1 MQALY
6 VVVWWLAL
14 EVLGLVC
21 FPLVSRICTNL
32 KDKGYSISKLVGLV
46 VLTFLVWILS
56 SLTRLQFGYV
66 SILISFLLLAAFCLY
81 FGRKHLKLSE
91 WPRKSIMVSEA
102 VFAVAFVGFVLV
114 MVGKPDIYFGG
125 ADFFM
130 DYAFMGSILRGGYFP
145 PVDPWYAGEAMSY
158 YYGGH
163 LITAILTMVTR
174 VPPSIAFNI
183 AVAMFFG
190 LAVAASYGLGFN
202 LTRRNLYGVVA
213 ALLVCIAG
221 YLTGTYQL
229 IGHLFDTD
237 IMGASHIGAPNI
249 IEWMLNFD
257 FWGAPWLIPYA
268 MAQYPYYLF
277 LAGTLHA
284 FMMSIPFQV
293 MFIMLLFALLKR
305 SRFSEKIGR
314 SDTLLDIFVL
324 SLTLGFFSILNTWE
338 YPVYAALAVA
348 AFVLLR
354 IRRSIRGTVAVVGSI
369 IVLSLLFYLPYYFS
383 RGLGGVGW
391 FGLVTDR
398 TDLAS
403 FFEACALFLFL
414 LFSFLFVL
422 RRAEMFRGQVP
433 VIGGLLVLGGTLV
446 AAVVLGIPLL
456 IILVPLILLPLYYIV
471 RSGTKGERE
480 FVLLLVIMGAALALF
495 CEIIYIDDSYGPP
508 WERFNTVFKMYVP
521 MWIALGIASAYAVYY
536 ILGHVRKVTKFAWL
550 AVAVLLLVACLV
562 HPVVSTVSAAGGRHE
577 GWGLN
582 RGTLDG
588 MAYLESIEKGD
599 YEACQWINR
608 EIKGHHVILE
618 APGAVFQY
626 TSRVSTFTGLATVI
640 GWTSWEVMWR
650 GDWGGMEER
659 ERDSNTIYTTLDNEE
674 AMTLLNKYD
683 VEYVYVGGV
692 ELENYEAE
700 GLQKFTSRPGV
711 YEVVYEADGVT
722 IYEVKGE

>member
-1 MQALY
+1 MQVLY
-6 VVVWWLAL
+6 VIVWWLAL
-14 EVLGLVC
+14 EVIGVVC
-21 FPLVSRICTNL
+21 FPLVSRICINL
-32 KDKGYSISKLVGLV
+32 KDRGYSISKLVGLV
-46 VLTFLVWILS
+46 ILTFLVWILS

-66 SILISFLLLAAFCLY
+66 SILISFLLLAAFSLY
-81 FGRKHLKLSE
+81 FGRKHLRLSE
-91 WPRKSIMVSEA
+91 WPRRSIIVSEA

-145 PVDPWYAGEAMSY
+145 PVDPWYAGEGLSY

-163 LITAILTMVTR
+163 LVAAILTMVTR
-174 VPPSIAFNI
+174 VPPAIAFNI

-190 LAVAASYGLGFN
+190 LAVAASYGLGYN
-202 LTRRNLYGVVA
+202 LTRRNLYGVIT
-213 ALLVCIAG
+213 ALLVCGAG

-229 IGHLFDTD
+229 IGHLLDTD
-237 IMGASHIGAPNI
+237 ILGATHIGAPSI

-257 FWGAPWLIPYA
+257 FWSAPWVIPYA

-284 FMMSIPFQV
+284 FMMSIPFQL
-293 MFIMLLFALLKR
+293 MSIMLLFGLLQR
-305 SRFSEKIGR
+305 SRFGEKFTR
-314 SDTLLDIFVL
+314 SDTLLDVFVL
-324 SLTLGFFSILNTWE
+324 SLSLGFFSIVNTWE
-338 YPVYAALAVA
+338 YPVYAALTVA

-354 IRRSIRGTVAVVGSI
+354 IRRSIGSTVAVAGSI
-369 IVLSLLFYLPYYFS
+369 MVLSLLLYLPYYLS

-414 LFSFLFVL
+414 LFSLLVVL
-422 RRAEMFRGQVP
+422 RRAELFRGRAP
-433 VIGGLLVLGGTLV
+433 VISGLLVLVATIV
-446 AAVVLGIPLL
+446 AAIVLGFPLL

-471 RSGTKGERE
+471 TSGTKGGKE

-495 CEIIYIDDSYGPP
+495 CEVVYIDDAYGPP

-521 MWIALGIASAYAVYY
+521 LWISLGIASAYAVYY
-536 ILGHVRKVTKFAWL
+536 VLGHARSGVKFVWL

-562 HPVVSTVSAAGGRHE
+562 HPVVSTVSATGGRHE

-599 YEACQWINR
+599 YEALRWINR

-650 GDWGGMEER
+650 GDWAGMEER
-659 ERDSNTIYTTLDNEE
+659 ERDANTIYSTLDNEE
-674 AMTLLNKYD
+674 AMALLNKYD

-692 ELENYEAE
+692 EQEKYEAE
-700 GLQKFTSRPGV
+700 GLQKFASRPGV
-711 YEVVYEADGVT
+711 YQVVYEAEGVT
-722 IYEVKGE
+722 VYQVKGE

>member
-6 VVVWWLAL
+6 VIVWWLAL

-21 FPLVSRICTNL
+21 FPLVSRICINL
-32 KDKGYSISKLVGLV
+32 KDRGYSISKLVGLV
-46 VLTFLVWILS
+46 LLTFLVWILS

-66 SILISFLLLAAFCLY
+66 SILVSFLLLAAFSLY

-91 WPRKSIMVSEA
+91 WPRKSIIVSEA
-102 VFAVAFVGFVLV
+102 VFAVAFLGFVLV

-130 DYAFMGSILRGGYFP
+130 DHAFMGSILRGGYFP
-145 PVDPWYAGEAMSY
+145 PVDPWYAGEGLPY

-163 LITAILTMVTR
+163 LIAAMLTMVTR

-190 LAVAASYGLGFN
+190 LTVAASYGLGYN
-202 LTRRNLYGVVA
+202 LTGRKLYGVVA
-213 ALLVCIAG
+213 ALFVCIAG

-229 IGHLFDTD
+229 IGHFLDTE
-237 IMGASHIGAPNI
+237 IMGASHIGAPSI

-257 FWGAPWLIPYA
+257 FWSAPWLIPHA

-293 MFIMLLFALLKR
+293 MFIMLLLALLKR
-305 SRFSEKIGR
+305 SRWGEKIGR

-324 SLTLGFFSILNTWE
+324 SLSLGFFSIVNTWE
-338 YPVYAALAVA
+338 YPVYAVLTAA

-354 IRRSIRGTVAVVGSI
+354 IRRSIGGTVAVVGSI
-369 IVLSLLFYLPYYFS
+369 FVLSLLFYLPYYMS
-383 RGLGGVGW
+383 RDMGGLGW

-422 RRAEMFRGQVP
+422 RRRDMFRGRGSI
-433 VIGGLLVLGGTLV
+433 IGGLLVLVAIVV

-471 RSGTKGERE
+471 RSGTKAEKE

-495 CEIIYIDDSYGPP
+495 CEIVYIDDAYGPP

-521 MWIALGIASAYAVYY
+521 LWISLAIASAYAVYY
-536 ILGHVRKVTKFAWL
+536 ILGHVRKWIKFVWL
-550 AVAVLLLVACLV
+550 PVAVLLLLACLV

-599 YEACQWINR
+599 YEALRWINR

-659 ERDSNTIYTTLDNEE
+659 EGDTDTIYSTLDNEE

-692 ELENYEAE
+692 EQEKYEAE
-700 GLQKFTSRPGV
+700 GLQKFASRPEV
-711 YEVVYEADGVT
+711 YEIVYEAEGVT
-722 IYEVKGE
+722 IYEVRGE